1 MRRVPAGL
9 IACIAAVVLGV
20 AALALAGG
28 AAQAQDGSAGFVG
41 GIEDLPLMAGLVEDV
56 AAGLVFDKP
65 EGRIVE
71 ALAAGPLERAA
82 VEAFYAATLVQLG
95 WQPSGDGAYK
105 REGEALRITV
115 SGEDGA
121 VTVHFSLA
129 PD

>member
-1 MRRVPAGL
+1 MRRLLAGL
-9 IACIAAVVLGV
+9 VPCLV
-20 AALALAGG
+20 ALALAGG
-28 AAQAQDGSAGFVG
+28 SARSGNETAGFVS
-41 GIEDLPLMAGLVEDV
+41 GIEDLPLMAGLVEDA

-105 REGEALRITV
+105 REGEALRIIV

-121 VTVHFSLA
+121 VTVHFLLA

>member
-1 MRRVPAGL
+1 MRRVLDGLVAGIVAL
-9 IACIAAVVLGV
+9 VLGV
-20 AALALAGG
+20 AALGG
-28 AAQAQDGSAGFVG
+28 SARGQDGTAGFVG
-41 GIEDLPLMAGLVEDV
+41 GIEDLPLMAGLVEDA

-71 ALAAGPLERAA
+71 AVATGPLERAA
-82 VEAFYAATLVQLG
+82 VDAFYAATLAELG
-95 WQPSGDGAYK
+95 WRPSGDGAYK

-121 VTVHFSLA
+121 VTVHFSLT

>member
-1 MRRVPAGL
+1 MRRVLAGL
-9 IACIAAVVLGV
+9 VAGIVALVLGV
-20 AALALAGG
+20 AALGG
-28 AAQAQDGSAGFVG
+28 SARGQDGTAGFVG
-41 GIEDLPLMAGLVEDV
+41 GIEDLPLMAGLVEDA

-71 ALAAGPLERAA
+71 AVAAGPLARAA
-82 VEAFYAATLVQLG
+82 VDAFYAATLAELG

-121 VTVHFSLA
+121 VTVHFSLT

>member
-1 MRRVPAGL
+1 MRRRLAGL
-9 IACIAAVVLGV
+9 VACMVALVLGV
-20 AALALAGG
+20 AALGG
-28 AAQAQDGSAGFVG
+28 SARGQDGTAGFVG
-41 GIEDLPLMAGLVEDV
+41 GIEDLPLMAGLVEDA

-71 ALAAGPLERAA
+71 AVATGTLERAA
-82 VEAFYAATLVQLG
+82 VDAFYAATLAELG
-95 WQPSGDGAYK
+95 WRPSGDGAYK

-121 VTVHFSLA
+121 VTVHFSLI

>member
-1 MRRVPAGL
+1 MRRLLAGL
-9 IACIAAVVLGV
+9 VLG
-20 AALALAGG
+20 LAMLGLAGVPV
-28 AAQAQDGSAGFVG
+28 QAQTEDGTGGFVG
-41 GIEDLPLMAGLVEDV
+41 GIEDLPLMAGLVEDA

-71 ALAAGPLERAA
+71 AVATGPLERAA
-82 VEAFYAATLVQLG
+82 IDAFYAATLAELG
-95 WQPSGDGAYK
+95 WRPSGDGAYK

-121 VTVHFSLA
+121 VTVHFSLT

>member
-1 MRRVPAGL
+1 MGRLPARL
-9 IACIAAVVLGV
+9 VLGL
-20 AALALAGG
+20 ARLALAG
-28 AAQAQDGSAGFVG
+28 APAQAQDGSGGFIA
-41 GIEDLPLMAGLVEDV
+41 GIEDLPLMAGLVEDA

-71 ALAAGPLERAA
+71 AVAAGPVERAA
-82 VEAFYAATLVQLG
+82 VKAFYAATLSQLG
-95 WQPSGDGAYK
+95 WRPAGEGAYT

>member
-1 MRRVPAGL
+1 MVAL
-9 IACIAAVVLGV
+9 VLGV

-28 AAQAQDGSAGFVG
+28 SAPAQDGSASFVG
-41 GIEDLPLMAGLVEDV
+41 GIEDLPLMAGLVEDA

-71 ALAAGPLERAA
+71 AVAAGPLERAA
-82 VEAFYAATLVQLG
+82 VDAFYAAALAQLG
-95 WQPSGDGAYK
+95 WRPSGDGAYT

-121 VTVHFSLA
+121 VSVQFSLT